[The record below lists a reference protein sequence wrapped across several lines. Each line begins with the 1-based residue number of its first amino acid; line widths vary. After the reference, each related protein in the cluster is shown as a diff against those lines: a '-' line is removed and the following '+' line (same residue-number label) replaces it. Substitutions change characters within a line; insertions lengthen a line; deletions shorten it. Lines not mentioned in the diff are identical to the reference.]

1 MQQIKHFFR
10 WPVVT
15 ASIII
20 GSMGLYFFIIYKDL
34 PRTYKLED
42 YQPSLITLVYD
53 RNQNIIGE
61 FFKERRFLVS
71 FENLP
76 QHLIRAF
83 VSAEDGSFFEHSGIN
98 YKSIFRAL
106 IANIQAGRKVQGG
119 STITQ
124 QLARSLLLSRKKT
137 YARKIQEAILAL
149 RMERHL
155 SKEEILYL
163 YLNQIYLGHGAYGV
177 GMASRIYFKKEV
189 KDLTLAESTLLA
201 GLPQAPSRFSP
212 IINPKKAKN
221 RQKYV
226 LQRMF
231 NEGYISEK
239 KMEET
244 KKTSVQVYK
253 RESYFSRA
261 PFFIET
267 IRQILID
274 KIGEK
279 ALLTSGLKIQ
289 TSLDISMQE
298 EAQKQLRK
306 GLEDLDK
313 RQGYRGAINKI
324 DINDLE
330 IVQSFFEKKEKKWV
344 KKRQTY
350 LVLSPDGTDSFDRSQ
365 FKKFNFEDQTQGIVT
380 KVEDELAYVD
390 LMFGQKGII
399 SIETTRWA
407 RKPNKKINSIFHKLQ
422 SMHHA
427 LKEGDVIRVR
437 IENPKKHQNNIEYID
452 EEILKEHQL
461 LTLEQKPV
469 VEGALISFDQKTQDI
484 VAMVGGYNF
493 SRSQFNRAIQ
503 AKRQTG
509 SVFKPIVYSAALD
522 KGFLPNSVISDE
534 PVVYEDAEAD
544 LLKKA
549 ASSLSISEDEEVSE
563 EDKKT
568 GKWKPSN
575 YSQYFTGDTL
585 LRNALIKSLNVPT
598 VKLIEEVGIPWV
610 EFYSRRLGIVNKLN
624 SDYTL
629 ALGSS
634 SLTLYE
640 MTKAFSIFGRLGKQI
655 TPFLVQE
662 VISPSEELILSSLSL
677 DEKISDELSIF
688 KEEFQKSWDSY
699 WETNEEENSVFF
711 KELDQIIPQETAY
724 IMTSLLKGVIQEG
737 TGRRARHLKHSAA
750 GKTGTTNGYYDA
762 WFIGYTS
769 SISTGVWVGFDN
781 EDSLGQGEGGARAAL
796 PIWYQYMKNV
806 HKDMEL
812 LEFEVPPNIVF
823 ANIDNDTGY
832 LASSSSQK
840 ITKQAFLEGTAPKEQ
855 NKIATE
861 SEEQNFFRKD
871 MSL

>member
-1 MQQIKHFFR
+1 MQRVKQFFR
-10 WPVVT
+10 WPIVT
-15 ASIII
+15 LGIIV
-20 GSMGLYFFIIYKDL
+20 SSVGLYFFIIYKDL
-34 PRTYKLED
+34 PLTYKLED
-42 YQPSLITLVYD
+42 YKPSLITLIYD
-53 RNQNIIGE
+53 RNQNIIGD
-61 FFKERRFLVS
+61 FFKERRFLVP
-71 FENLP
+71 FEEFP
-76 QHLIRAF
+76 QHLVRAF
-83 VSAEDGSFFEHSGIN
+83 ISAEDGSFFEHDGIN
-98 YKSIFRAL
+98 YRSIFRAL

-124 QLARSLLLSRKKT
+124 QVARSLLLSRKKT
-137 YARKIQEAILAL
+137 YTRKIQEAILAL
-149 RMERHL
+149 RMERYL
-155 SKEEILYL
+155 TKEEILYL

-177 GMASRIYFKKEV
+177 GMAARIYFKKEV
-189 KDLTLAESTLLA
+189 RDLTLAESTILA

-212 IINPKKAKN
+212 IINPRKAKR
-221 RQKYV
+221 RQIYT
-226 LQRMF
+226 LQRMVD
-231 NEGYISEK
+231 EGYISTK
-239 KMEET
+239 QMTET
-244 KKTSVQVYK
+244 KESTVQVYK
-253 RESYFSRA
+253 RKSYFTRA

-267 IRQILID
+267 IRQILIE

-279 ALLTSGLKIQ
+279 ALLTAGLKIH
-289 TSLDISMQE
+289 TSLDLKIQE

-313 RQGYRGAINKI
+313 RQGYRGALERI
-324 DINDLE
+324 DINNE
-330 IVQSFFEKKEKKWV
+330 EAVKTFFEKKEKKWIQ
-344 KKRQTY
+344 KHQSY
-350 LVLSPDGTDSFDRSQ
+350 LILSADGTDGVDRSQ
-365 FKKFNFEDQTQGIVT
+365 FKKFNFGDETQGIVT
-380 KVEDELAYVD
+380 KVEDDVAYVH
-390 LMFGQKGII
+390 LMFDQKGII

-407 RKPNKKINSIFHKLQ
+407 RKPDKKINSVFHKLR
-422 SMHHA
+422 SLNLA
-427 LKEGDVIRVR
+427 LKEGDIIQVR
-437 IENPKKHQNNIEYID
+437 IENPIKYKSKIEYID

-469 VEGALISFDQKTQDI
+469 VEGALIAFDQETQDI
-484 VAMVGGYNF
+484 VAMVGGYDF
-493 SRSQFNRAIQ
+493 SRSQFNRTLQ

-509 SVFKPIVYSAALD
+509 SVFKPIIYSAALD

-544 LLKKA
+544 LLLKA
-549 ASSLSISEDEEVSE
+549 SDPEEVSE

-634 SLTLYE
+634 SLSLYE

-662 VISPSEELILSSLSL
+662 VISPSEEQLVSFVSL
-677 DEKISDELSIF
+677 DEKISGELSVF
-688 KEEFQKSWDSY
+688 KEEFKKSWDSY
-699 WETNEEENSVFF
+699 WEDNEEENNVFF
-711 KELDQIIPQETAY
+711 KDLDQVIPKETAY

-737 TGRRARHLKHSAA
+737 TGRRARYLKHRAA
-750 GKTGTTNGYYDA
+750 GKTGSTNGYYDA
-762 WFIGYTS
+762 WFIGYTPT
-769 SISTGVWVGFDN
+769 IATGVWVGFDN
-781 EDSLGQGEGGARAAL
+781 EDSLGQGETGSRAAL
-796 PIWYQYMKNV
+796 PIWYRFMRNV
-806 HKDMEL
+806 HKDIEPVD
-812 LEFEVPPNIVF
+812 FEVPPNIVF

-840 ITKQAFLEGTAPKEQ
+840 IVKQSFLEGTEPKDQ
-855 NKIATE
+855 NKVATE

>member
-1 MQQIKHFFR
+1 MQQVKQFFR
-10 WPVVT
+10 WPIVT
-15 ASIII
+15 LGIIV
-20 GSMGLYFFIIYKDL
+20 SSVGLYFFIIYKDL
-34 PRTYKLED
+34 PLTYRLED
-42 YQPSLITLVYD
+42 YKPSLITLIYD
-53 RNQNIIGE
+53 RNQNIIGD
-61 FFKERRFLVS
+61 FFKERRFLVP
-71 FENLP
+71 FEEFP
-76 QHLIRAF
+76 QHLVRAF
-83 VSAEDGSFFEHSGIN
+83 ISAEDGSFFEHDGIN
-98 YKSIFRAL
+98 YRSIFRAL

-124 QLARSLLLSRKKT
+124 QVARSLLLSRKKT
-137 YARKIQEAILAL
+137 YTRKIQEAILAL
-149 RMERHL
+149 RMERYL
-155 SKEEILYL
+155 TKEEILYL

-177 GMASRIYFKKEV
+177 GMAARIYFKKEV
-189 KDLTLAESTLLA
+189 RDLTLAESTILA

-212 IINPKKAKN
+212 IINPRKAKR
-221 RQKYV
+221 RQIYT
-226 LQRMF
+226 LQRMVD
-231 NEGYISEK
+231 EGYISTK
-239 KMEET
+239 QMTET
-244 KKTSVQVYK
+244 KESTVQVYK
-253 RESYFSRA
+253 RKSYFTRA

-267 IRQILID
+267 IRQILIE

-279 ALLTSGLKIQ
+279 ALLTAGLKIH
-289 TSLDISMQE
+289 TSLDLKIQE

-313 RQGYRGAINKI
+313 RQGYRGALGRV
-324 DINDLE
+324 DINNE
-330 IVQSFFEKKEKKWV
+330 EAVKTFFEKKEKKWIQ
-344 KKRQTY
+344 KHQSY
-350 LVLSPDGTDSFDRSQ
+350 LILSADGTDGVDRSQ
-365 FKKFNFEDQTQGIVT
+365 FKKFNFGDETQGIVT
-380 KVEDELAYVD
+380 KVEDDVAYVH
-390 LMFGQKGII
+390 LMFDQKGII

-407 RKPNKKINSIFHKLQ
+407 RKPDKKINSVFHKLR
-422 SMHHA
+422 SLNLA
-427 LKEGDVIRVR
+427 LKEGDVIQVR
-437 IENPKKHQNNIEYID
+437 IENPIKYKSKIEYID

-469 VEGALISFDQKTQDI
+469 VEGALIAFDQETQDI
-484 VAMVGGYNF
+484 VAMVGGYDF
-493 SRSQFNRAIQ
+493 SRSQFNRTLQ

-509 SVFKPIVYSAALD
+509 SVFKPIIYSAALD

-544 LLKKA
+544 LLLKA
-549 ASSLSISEDEEVSE
+549 SDPEEVSE

-634 SLTLYE
+634 SLSLYE

-662 VISPSEELILSSLSL
+662 VISPSEEQLVSFVSL
-677 DEKISDELSIF
+677 DEKISGELSVF
-688 KEEFQKSWDSY
+688 KEEFKKSWDSY
-699 WETNEEENSVFF
+699 WEDNEEENNVFF
-711 KELDQIIPQETAY
+711 KDLDQVIPKETAY

-737 TGRRARHLKHSAA
+737 TGRRARYLKHRAA
-750 GKTGTTNGYYDA
+750 GKTGSTNGYYDA
-762 WFIGYTS
+762 WFIGYTPT
-769 SISTGVWVGFDN
+769 IATGVWVGFDN
-781 EDSLGQGEGGARAAL
+781 EDSLGQGETGSRAAL
-796 PIWYQYMKNV
+796 PIWYRFMRNV
-806 HKDMEL
+806 HKDIEPVD
-812 LEFEVPPNIVF
+812 FEVPPNIVF

-840 ITKQAFLEGTAPKEQ
+840 IVKQSFLEGTEPKDQ
-855 NKIATE
+855 NKVATE